1 MVYVEYDNILT
12 FVFALPPFLLLL
24 LPFIMALAIAIDY
37 NGGKPWWLFFFRG
50 RFFFLGAL
58 LGCTV
63 HFAWDGWMGESKMGG
78 GKTWKIGWHGI

>member
-37 NGGKPWWLFFFRG
+37 NGGKPWWI
-50 RFFFLGAL
+50 L
-58 LGCTV
+58 LGM
-63 HFAWDGWMGESKMGG
+63 DGWGSRKWGEGRRGKLGG
-78 GKTWKIGWHGI
+78 MVYDLE